1 MITNGWTT
9 VGLTA
14 VPIDGVHNQPTRL
27 TIHNNENL
35 ERIYLGGPSVTITN
49 GLLLRK
55 EESYQFTLNP
65 LEQIYAVS
73 DRPGLVISWIKQP
86 I

>member
-1 MITNGWTT
+1 MISNGWTT

-14 VPIDGVHNQPTRL
+14 TPIDGVHNQPMRI
-27 TIHNNENL
+27 TIHNNDNSTN
-35 ERIYLGGPSVTITN
+35 IYLGGADVTITS
-49 GLLLRK
+49 GLLLLK
-55 EESYQFTLNP
+55 EQSYQFTLNP

-73 DRPGLVISWIKQP
+73 NKTGHVISWMRQP

>member
-1 MITNGWTT
+1 MITNGWTS

-14 VPIDGVHNQPTRL
+14 TPIDGVHTQPSSL
-27 TIHNNENL
+27 TLHNNDNSTN
-35 ERIYLGGPSVTITN
+35 IYLGGADVTITN
-49 GLLLRK
+49 GLLLLK
-55 EESYQFTLNP
+55 QESYQFTLNP

-73 DRPGLVISWIKQP
+73 NQTGHVISWMRQP